1 MSSNTKTDNRLGM
14 SFSLIR
20 GRLLVSHAT
29 IIELG
34 NPEYV
39 RFLYN
44 DGKKRIA
51 VQCCEKIDKEGFR
64 VPVVDVGERFQFEIS
79 SIPLLSVIYK
89 KCGWDV
95 TQTYNVTGVSYPE
108 HRLVEYKLEEVRQI
122 APNQFVDPENL
133 EDGRRW

>member
-1 MSSNTKTDNRLGM
+1 MLAYGNYWAKPAAEIVHK
-14 SFSLIR
+14 LICTR
-20 GRLLVSHAT
+20 ETLPDA
-29 IIELG
+29 I
-34 NPEYV
+34 
-39 RFLYN
+39 FCAN
-44 DGKKRIA
+44 DVMAIA
-51 VQCCEKIDKEGFR
+51 VCDALREEGFR

-79 SIPLLSVIYK
+79 SSPLLSVIYK

-95 TQTYNVTGVSYPE
+95 TQTYNVTGISYPE